1 MRGSPYFWVASALL
15 ALTALL
21 IGPRTALAG
30 IAESGGSAEPPA
42 IIIGFVGGFV
52 RRDNAAHS
60 EVQLAAKLRQTYC
73 SRADVRVFENHHV
86 RQAHQYILSVL
97 GAETH
102 GILTSEEKRDARIA
116 LYGHSWGGAAVVQLA
131 GALQKDGIPVLLTV
145 EVDSVS
151 KFRSND
157 SVIPS
162 NVLQAANFYQTHGII
177 HGVRKIRAQDASRT
191 RIIGNYRFDYT
202 RSSLRCSDYPWWDR
216 YLLKAHTEIEC
227 DPVVWNR
234 IDSLIRGVLQPP
246 PSVIKKARTIRLAAP
261 TEMNSPRAPRSN
273 CRL

>member
-1 MRGSPYFWVASALL
+1 VKRSPYFYVASALL

-21 IGPRTALAG
+21 IGPQTALAG

-60 EVQLAAKLRQTYC
+60 EVQLAAKLRQTYR

-86 RQAHQYILSVL
+86 KQAHQYILSVL
-97 GAETH
+97 RAETH
-102 GILTSEEKRDARIA
+102 GILTSEEKRDACIA

-162 NVLQAANFYQTHGII
+162 NVLEAANFYQTHGII
-177 HGVRKIRAQDASRT
+177 HGVRKIRAQDPSRT

-202 RSSLRCSDYPWWDR
+202 HSSLRCSDYPWWDR
-216 YLLKAHTEIEC
+216 YLLKPHTEIEC

-234 IDSLIRGVLQPP
+234 IDLLIRAVLRPTP
-246 PSVIKKARTIRLAAP
+246 FGIKKARTSRWPAP
-261 TEMNSPRAPRSN
+261 TKINSSRTLQSSSG
-273 CRL
+273 L